1 LRKRTQSSA
10 GIPCSNNQLKEIYER
25 QFTELSLLRRYI
37 YSVLPLRQIS
47 TVFEPGCGT
56 GLLGREL
63 KTLTDAVYTGM
74 DINLELLP
82 NDTNFVHGDAVR
94 NPRPADLYVSSF
106 FFSSLDK
113 PVKWLK
119 NVRKKLSPAGLF
131 AVFAEYDYT
140 RIQESPETGLAN
152 LIRDGL
158 KRDGISTTSGGR
170 LDYFF
175 KKAGFTKLAGGE
187 VTTGM
192 QKPDR
197 AFIEMHVNRI
207 PDELPLVSWCVVWG
221 VWRRS

>member
-10 GIPCSNNQLKEIYER
+10 GIPCSSNQLKEIYER

-74 DINLELLP
+74 DINRELLP
-82 NDTNFVHGDAVR
+82 NDTNFVHGDAVG
-94 NPRPADLYVSSF
+94 NPCPADLYISSF
-106 FFSSLDK
+106 FFSSVNN

-119 NVRKKLSPAGLF
+119 KVRKKLSPKGLF

-140 RIQESPETGLAN
+140 RIQESPEIGLADMV
-152 LIRDGL
+152 REGL
-158 KRDGISTTSGGR
+158 KREGLNTTSGSR

-197 AFIEMHVNRI
+197 TFIEMHVNSI